1 MEVDL
6 EKTVVHRQTLRALSK
21 DCRSHRQGELTP
33 TGEITMRAAKLSRVP
48 KELLEG
54 IWEAVLHLDLRE
66 NELQTIERSHVVRLT
81 QLRTLDLRHNR
92 LEYLPDE
99 IGGLLHLRILRL
111 DCNLISSVPRSL
123 WQVTALET
131 LTLSCNSLFALPPD
145 IQHLTR
151 LKVLV
156 LAQNRLLELPP
167 EVGELPNLETFHI
180 HGNEFPELPVTLSKL
195 KQLKELSLEWFRYT
209 SPPLSR
215 QLKGHIGEKMIESL
229 QSLCVRLGRQGQV
242 SCTLLAFLQHFSED
256 RFCLDSVDVRH
267 KSALHLAA
275 MEGDC
280 GVIKGLLDAGI
291 EINSVDKDAFS
302 AFGLALHFDK
312 MNAAKLLLS
321 QEPDINTGAGA
332 FGSPLHIAVC
342 KIETWLVRDLLRKG
356 ADPSSRDKEA
366 NTPLHLLMSVF
377 EKSPRQCI
385 LIGDM
390 LLHAGAAP
398 NPVNSDHCTPLHL
411 SLKRNQTSALRWALT
426 ASNLLSKRNKE
437 PFNVSAPTRG
447 GLTPLHIAA
456 HIGNYEA
463 VMLLL
468 GSGKIH
474 ALVRS
479 EDGLTPRQVAKKD
492 LALLKVLFNAEMEK
506 LREQRTT
513 FEDCSYYEE
522 EKREGSGNIVRDKS
536 KPLSERYA
544 ALYGLYYSR
553 NVKEMRELV
562 RDLDPS
568 CPLLHDLVY
577 FLGQLNDFPSLPTL
591 ESLASSPASG
601 SQVLKDEALNAIETM
616 KGKTQ
621 QTHVI
626 RSIMGPKLQRSEQL
640 LRNSYSVKAFSTF
653 SGEDTQRDH
662 LLFM

>member
-1 MEVDL
+1 MEIDL
-6 EKTVVHRQTLRALSK
+6 EKTVVHRQTLRTLSR
-21 DCRSHRQGELTP
+21 DCKGHRQGELTP
-33 TGEITMRAAKLSRVP
+33 TGEMVLRAAKLCRIP

-54 IWEAVLHLDLRE
+54 IWESVLHLDLRE
-66 NELQTIERSHVVRLT
+66 NELQTIERSHIVRLS

-99 IGGLLHLRILRL
+99 IGSLHHLRTLRL

-123 WQVTALET
+123 WQITSLET
-131 LTLSCNSLFALPPD
+131 FTVSCNSLFALPSD
-145 IQHLTR
+145 LQHFTH
-151 LKVLV
+151 LKVLI
-156 LAQNRLLELPP
+156 LAQNRLLELPQ
-167 EVGELPNLETFHI
+167 EIGELQDLETLHI
-180 HGNEFPELPVTLSKL
+180 HGNEFPELPTTLSKL
-195 KQLKELSLEWFRYT
+195 KRLKELSLEWFRYT

-215 QLKGHIGEKMIESL
+215 QLKGHIGEKMIESM
-229 QSLCVRLGRQGQV
+229 QSLCVRLSRQGLMGC
-242 SCTLLAFLQHFSED
+242 SLLAFLHHFSED
-256 RFCLDSVDVRH
+256 HFSLNSVDLKH

-291 EINSVDKDAFS
+291 EINSVDKDGFT

-321 QEPDINTGAGA
+321 QDPDISTGAGI
-332 FGSPLHIAVC
+332 FGSPLHIAVS
-342 KIETWLVRDLLRKG
+342 KIETWLVRDLLRKR
-356 ADPSSRDKEA
+356 ANPSSRDKED

-390 LLHAGAAP
+390 LLHSGVSP
-398 NPVNSDHCTPLHL
+398 NPVNSDNCTPLHL
-411 SLKRNQTSALRWALT
+411 CLKRNQTSALRWALT
-426 ASNLLSKRNKE
+426 ASTLLSKRNKE
-437 PFNVSAPTRG
+437 PFDFSARTRG

-468 GSGKIH
+468 GSGKTH
-474 ALVRS
+474 ALIKS
-479 EDGLTPRQVAKKD
+479 EEGFTPRQVAKKD
-492 LALLKVLFNAEMEK
+492 LALLKVLLTAEMEK

-522 EKREGSGNIVRDKS
+522 EERGGSGEVVRDESKS
-536 KPLSERYA
+536 MSERYA

-562 RDLDPS
+562 RAMDPS

-577 FLGQLNDFPSLPTL
+577 LLGQLNDLSSLSAL
-591 ESLASSPASG
+591 ERLASSPSSG
-601 SQVLKDEALNAIETM
+601 SQVVKDEALNAIETL

-626 RSIMGPKLQRSEQL
+626 RTIMGPKLQRSEQL
-640 LRNSYSVKAFSTF
+640 LRNSYSVKAFSTY